1 MNLIAQQILMNWIG
15 MVAVLFNRFPING
28 SAEKLSGNPTVGLHP
43 KPISGPKVED
53 TVDPIIDL
61 RAGSDTEQ

>member
-15 MVAVLFNRFPING
+15 MVAVLFNRFPHNG
-28 SAEKLSGNPTVGLHP
+28 SAGKISGNPTVGPHP
-43 KPISGPKVED
+43 QPMFGPKVED

-61 RAGSDTEQ
+61 RAGLETEQ